1 VFRSN
6 SRLVRLIG
14 EAGCEFV
21 EHAAS
26 AISRILPHVELSN
39 WGLIPWAE
47 TSSTWTDTNRRS
59 IRVTIAVGTRDL
71 PGAGALRASVVR
83 RRVTV
88 ASQVA
93 GQTLD
98 QREYDICKA
107 VIEQIAETMKIG
119 LKHINHRLLTSLN
132 QSFDEE
138 VIARH
143 IEKHHGLDM
152 SIGDLFASLH
162 LLSEQTYENKS
173 LSFGCLIDPKA
184 SSPNT
189 SAQFPS
195 EFLNAKKKY
204 KALSDGF
211 RTAYRVS
218 GDGHIID
225 FLDLQDFD
233 APSLTAH
240 NIFPDWG
247 LLLARASRE
256 MKCGIALSRQG
267 DILVFD
273 GGSLRFTHRHG
284 RWQYWNHAHIINLLC
299 DRAKAQRVPPR
310 TVNSV
315 IAAAYVAAL
324 DISFRRSGGL
334 IVVLHNRR
342 NLGKIVRAGDAIS
355 DKKNVAADAD
365 FDSLIEGKKI
375 QSLST
380 RLVVE
385 LASLDGAVVVSNLGE
400 LLAYGSIL
408 NPRRAGRVNASEGSR
423 TKAATGASNYGLA
436 FKVSSDG
443 GIEIFHKGK
452 RFIEVSKS

>member
-1 VFRSN
+1 
-6 SRLVRLIG
+6 LVRLVG
-14 EAGCEFV
+14 EAGCEFI

-26 AISRILPHVELSN
+26 AISRILPHVELSS
-39 WGLIPWAE
+39 WKLISWAE
-47 TSSTWTDTNRRS
+47 TGSTWADTNRRS
-59 IRVTIAVGTRDL
+59 IRVTIAIGKRDSS
-71 PGAGALRASVVR
+71 GAGALRASVVR

-119 LKHINHRLLTSLN
+119 LKQINHRLLTSLN

-143 IEKHHGLDM
+143 IEKHHGLEM
-152 SIGDLFASLH
+152 SIGDLFSSLH
-162 LLSEQTYENKS
+162 LLSEQTYKNKS
-173 LSFGCLIDPKA
+173 LSFGCLIDPDVRSVHA
-184 SSPNT
+184 

-195 EFLNAKKKY
+195 DFLNAKKKY
-204 KALSDGF
+204 RALSDGF

-218 GDGHIID
+218 GDGRIVD
-225 FLDLQDFD
+225 FIDLQNHR
-233 APSLTAH
+233 APRLTAH

-247 LLLARASRE
+247 LLLAQASRGHT
-256 MKCGIALSRQG
+256 CGIALSRQG

-310 TVNSV
+310 TVNRV
-315 IAAAYVAAL
+315 IGATYVAAL

-342 NLGKIVRAGDAIS
+342 NLPKIVRVGDAIS
-355 DKKNVAADAD
+355 DRKNVAADAD
-365 FDSLIEGKKI
+365 FDFLIEGTKI
-375 QSLST
+375 QNIST

-400 LLAYGSIL
+400 MLAYGSIL
-408 NPRRAGRVNASEGSR
+408 NPKRAGRVRASEGSP

-436 FKVSSDG
+436 FKISSDG